1 MKTWVRS
8 RTNRMFA
15 GVLGGIAEQ
24 IGIDAKWLR
33 IIFVILVL
41 VTALLPMSLLY
52 ILLMFIMPND
62 QGDPTR

>member
-1 MKTWVRS
+1 
-8 RTNRMFA
+8 MFA

-24 IGIDAKWLR
+24 IGIEAKWLR
-33 IIFVILVL
+33 VIFVLLVL

-62 QGDPTR
+62 QGNPRDEVAPGNSH

>member
-1 MKTWVRS
+1 MKTLVRS

-24 IGIDAKWLR
+24 IGIEAKWLR
-33 IIFVILVL
+33 VIFGLLAL

-62 QGDPTR
+62 QGNPPR

>member
-1 MKTWVRS
+1 
-8 RTNRMFA
+8 MFA

-33 IIFVILVL
+33 VIFVILVL

-62 QGDPTR
+62 QGDPMR